1 MNIFLKI
8 FITFII
14 ILFIETPATSNTFFY
29 KNKTYSGEVK
39 FVGTKFELP
48 EGDWQVAAKWDWNII
63 GIFADGVTLVQIEK
77 NTIKAIVELSQL
89 TSPGKKPGLVAE
101 FLHTAIVKNKYDG
114 CYDKSEYYITH
125 LWRKGGSFNCL
136 KVRHIDLQKEMF
148 NPDYNPEATGYYEP
162 YMMASF
168 KKFVSDNN
176 LKIPKILISEQHM
189 FYSQLTGGRLQVV
202 YIDRNPEFYVNESTL
217 VATEENSEY
226 HKDNLSK
233 YPKKEK
239 FIKNVIEKSYIY
251 HKLFEENLKVRKHQ
265 RLNMG
270 DVNKIKIKKNKNSI
284 VSELEKLNE
293 LLKSG
298 VITNKEFESAKKKLL
313 D

>member
-8 FITFII
+8 FIIFII
-14 ILFIETPATSNTFFY
+14 ILFIKTPATSNTFFS
-29 KNKTYSGEVK
+29 KNKTYSGEIK
-39 FVGTKFELP
+39 FVGKKFELP
-48 EGDWQVAAKWDWNII
+48 EGDWQVATKWGWNIV
-63 GIFADGVTLVQIEK
+63 GISADGVTLVQIER
-77 NTIKAIVELSQL
+77 NTIKAMIELTQL

-101 FLHTAIVKNKYDG
+101 FLHTAVVKNKYDG

-125 LWRKGGSFNCL
+125 LWKKGGSFNCL

-162 YMMASF
+162 YMVASF

-189 FYSQLTGGRLQVV
+189 FYSQLTGGRLQMV

-239 FIKNVIEKSYIY
+239 FIKNIIEKSYIY
-251 HKLFEENLKVRKHQ
+251 HKIFEENLKARKHQ
-265 RLNMG
+265 RLNL
-270 DVNKIKIKKNKNSI
+270 IKQEIKLKKNNKDI
-284 VSELEKLNE
+284 VEELEKLNKLYRSGAISKDE
-293 LLKSG
+293 FNSVKKMILK
-298 VITNKEFESAKKKLL
+298 N
-313 D
+313 

>member
-1 MNIFLKI
+1 
-8 FITFII
+8 
-14 ILFIETPATSNTFFY
+14 
-29 KNKTYSGEVK
+29 
-39 FVGTKFELP
+39 
-48 EGDWQVAAKWDWNII
+48 
-63 GIFADGVTLVQIEK
+63 
-77 NTIKAIVELSQL
+77 
-89 TSPGKKPGLVAE
+89 
-101 FLHTAIVKNKYDG
+101 
-114 CYDKSEYYITH
+114 
-125 LWRKGGSFNCL
+125 
-136 KVRHIDLQKEMF
+136 MF
-148 NPDYNPEATGYYEP
+148 NPDYNPEATGYYT
-162 YMMASF
+162 YMAASF

-176 LKIPKILISEQHM
+176 LKIPKILISEQHS

-202 YIDRNPEFYVNESTL
+202 YIDRNPEFYANEATL